1 MELKD
6 GHSPYTRDI
15 LRNGIGRYGYEI
27 GEYTTGSPAIW
38 SVGHGSVKI
47 GKFSSIAYGVELILM
62 GLEHNP
68 SAPTTFELCV
78 HRPFQRPPEAVRP
91 RTFITIGNDVW
102 LGHGCT
108 ILSGVTVGDGAI
120 VGARAVVTRDVP
132 PYAIAV
138 GSPAREIRKR
148 FSPEQ
153 VAAMLEI
160 RWWDW
165 PIEKIDAF
173 GPLLMT
179 PDIDAFIAAARASK
193 RDDEPQ

>member
-1 MELKD
+1 
-6 GHSPYTRDI
+6 
-15 LRNGIGRYGYEI
+15 
-27 GEYTTGSPAIW
+27 
-38 SVGHGSVKI
+38 
-47 GKFSSIAYGVELILM
+47 M